1 MRVVK
6 SIILIPL
13 SLQTYKAKNI
23 HSSGYRREL
32 LINMQT
38 TMSRTSKTPI
48 IEHYISVKIS
58 ESQYAVLE
66 AITQVKAM
74 SMDDYCRWAL
84 RQSLE
89 RDIELHFGDGTK
101 NRLLQK
107 LQGE

>member
-1 MRVVK
+1 MVIDV
-6 SIILIPL
+6 SC
-13 SLQTYKAKNI
+13 
-23 HSSGYRREL
+23 

-58 ESQYAVLE
+58 ESQYTVLE
-66 AITQVKAM
+66 TITQVKAM

-89 RDIELHFGDGTK
+89 KDIELHFGDRTK
-101 NRLLQK
+101 DRLLQE